1 MLQFSF
7 LKCLELDIFNFIT
20 FNQFLV
26 YLESSINNTH
36 NISTKNF
43 IKFDFEI
50 FFSDFFIPFKKMNKP
65 VSTLIENDT
74 SLLAFLVLF
83 FEA

>member
-26 YLESSINNTH
+26 YLESSINNTY
-36 NISTKNF
+36 NISTKTLSSL
-43 IKFDFEI
+43 IWKF
-50 FFSDFFIPFKKMNKP
+50 
-65 VSTLIENDT
+65 
-74 SLLAFLVLF
+74 FLVIFLF
-83 FEA
+83 HLKK